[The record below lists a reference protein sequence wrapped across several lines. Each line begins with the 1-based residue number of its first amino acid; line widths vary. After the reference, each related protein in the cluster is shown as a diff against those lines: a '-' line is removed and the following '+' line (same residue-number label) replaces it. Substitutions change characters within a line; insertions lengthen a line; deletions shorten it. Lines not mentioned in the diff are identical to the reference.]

1 MLNAQILFHIN
12 TLYSWIGS
20 KENFKQQWQ
29 MAELPLQGDWKG
41 WSLFYSI
48 DYGEVYWDNMDW
60 VCIVALEIRHTI
72 LARVSVCPPIWSREP
87 LI

>member
-48 DYGEVYWDNMDW
+48 DYGEVY
-60 VCIVALEIRHTI
+60 
-72 LARVSVCPPIWSREP
+72 
-87 LI
+87 